1 MSEDWKTVTATWI
14 GETAFQGDNLQG
26 GTVQMGNLPDKPGI
40 SPMELLLLGVAGC
53 TGVDIVNILKKQ
65 RQQLDRLVVTVR
77 GRRADTH
84 PKVYREIEIVYELW
98 GKQLSPREVER
109 AIALS
114 EEKYCSASA
123 QMRGEATI
131 STRYQIYESA

>member
-1 MSEDWKTVTATWI
+1 MSEEWKTVTATWI
-14 GETAFQGDNLQG
+14 GDTAFLGENLTG
-26 GTVQMGNLPDKPGI
+26 GTVQMGNLPEKPGI

-65 RQQLDRLVVTVR
+65 RQHLDRLVITVQ
-77 GRRADTH
+77 GKRAETH

-98 GKQLSPREVER
+98 GKDLSQREVER

-123 QMRGEATI
+123 QMRGTAI
-131 STRYQIYESA
+131 IRTRYQLHESA